1 MLQSKQEKCPLPIDL
16 LISMTHQEQAT
27 VKPSLNPVIIIPTR
41 LASTRLPS
49 KALANIG
56 GKPMILWVLERAL
69 QANIGPVFVA
79 CAEQAVADIVK
90 GAGGQ
95 AILTDPQHPSGSDR
109 IYEALNLIDPKK
121 SFDVVINL
129 QGDLPTIEP
138 DNFDS
143 VLKPLSNKAVD
154 IATLVAKIESK
165 TDPSNPNIVKAIM
178 GLSEGEKV
186 SRVIYFSRTLAPSGR
201 GPFFHH
207 IGIYAYRR
215 KALSRFV
222 NLPTSVLERRERLE
236 QLRALEDG
244 MRIDATLVDTIPI
257 GVDTLEDLN
266 QAKSILEK
274 KHV

>member
-1 MLQSKQEKCPLPIDL
+1 
-16 LISMTHQEQAT
+16 MTHQEQAT